1 MTGMKRLTGP
11 HHFGLDH
18 PHGNIQMQEMQT
30 GFFEIF
36 LNAEHIFLKLNLG
49 DVVYF
54 ENAISLFQN
63 LAVTL
68 SNL

>member
-1 MTGMKRLTGP
+1 MKRLAGP

>member
-1 MTGMKRLTGP
+1 
-11 HHFGLDH
+11 
-18 PHGNIQMQEMQT
+18 MQEMQT

>member
-11 HHFGLDH
+11 HHFVFD
-18 PHGNIQMQEMQT
+18 HGNIQMQEMQT
-30 GFFEIF
+30 RFFEIF

-54 ENAISLFQN
+54 ENAISLFQK
-63 LAVTL
+63 LTVTL